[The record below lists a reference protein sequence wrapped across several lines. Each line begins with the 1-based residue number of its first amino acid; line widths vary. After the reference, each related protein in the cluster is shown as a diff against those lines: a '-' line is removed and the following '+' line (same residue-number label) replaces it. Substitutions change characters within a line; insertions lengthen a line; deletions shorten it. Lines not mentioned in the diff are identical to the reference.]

1 MPVGPCRIRA
11 NRPLG
16 IAPAHGIQA
25 VPAGLEGIGIALYL
39 FGDVGDRP
47 RRLPV
52 RLIAQR
58 IDGEGRLVMAQ
69 LDIGMHQAGAV
80 ARGNVLSDALRGEA
94 AADERRNENKREAH
108 EPMIVG
114 PLIERKRD
122 GAALSAEEWSA
133 LVAEYTADRIPDYQI
148 AALLMAVFL
157 RGLERQELAALTDAM
172 LASGQRLS
180 FDGWATPRID
190 KHSTGGVGDKVS
202 LVLGPLVAAC
212 GVAVPM
218 MSGRGLGHT
227 GGTLDKLEAIPGF
240 RTNLSLAEAKAQ
252 VQKLGC
258 ALIGQTA
265 EIAPADRKLYA
276 LRDVTATVE
285 SIPLISASI
294 MSKKLAEGLN
304 GLVLDVKNG
313 SGAFLPEVERGL
325 ELAKT
330 MIALG
335 EDRGCPTIALITAMD
350 RPLGRACGNVLET
363 EEAILALRGE
373 GPPDLL
379 EVTYALGVEMLL
391 QAGIE
396 KNTKKA
402 RKKLETAI
410 ESGLAAE
417 KFEQIIEA
425 QGGNP
430 KAVEDPSVLPQALAV
445 EVYAASRTGVVQ
457 RVEPRTIGRAIIALG
472 GGRRTVGD
480 IIDPTVGFVITV
492 KPGDKVLEG
501 EPIASVFAK
510 DADGI
515 RTGFEALARAIVI
528 GDKLTHKPLPLVSHR
543 VTRAGVEE
551 LGKT

>member
-1 MPVGPCRIRA
+1 
-11 NRPLG
+11 
-16 IAPAHGIQA
+16 
-25 VPAGLEGIGIALYL
+25 
-39 FGDVGDRP
+39 
-47 RRLPV
+47 
-52 RLIAQR
+52 
-58 IDGEGRLVMAQ
+58 
-69 LDIGMHQAGAV
+69 
-80 ARGNVLSDALRGEA
+80 
-94 AADERRNENKREAH
+94 
-108 EPMIVG
+108 MIVP

-122 GAALSAEEWSA
+122 GGHLSPEEWSA
-133 LVAEYTADRIPDYQI
+133 LVAEYTAGHIPDYQI
-148 AALLMAVFL
+148 SALLMAVFMK
-157 RGLERQELAALTDAM
+157 GLERTELVALTDAM
-172 LASGQRLS
+172 VASGARLS
-180 FDGWATPRID
+180 FDGWKTPRID

-212 GVAVPM
+212 GLAVPM

-252 VQKLGC
+252 VQKIGC

-335 EDRGCPTIALITAMD
+335 EDRGCPTVALITAMD

-379 EVTYALGVEMLL
+379 EVTYALGIEMLL

-410 ESGLAAE
+410 DSGLAAE

-430 KAVEDPSVLPQALAV
+430 KTVEDPSVLPQAQAV
-445 EVYAASRTGVVQ
+445 EVYAAPRTGVVTA
-457 RVEPRTIGRAIIALG
+457 VEPRIIGRAVVAMG
-472 GGRRTVGD
+472 GGRIKVED
-480 IIDPTVGFVITV
+480 EVDPTVGFVITV
-492 KPGDKVLEG
+492 KPGDKVLAG
-501 EPIASVFAK
+501 EPIASIFAR
-510 DADGI
+510 DPDGMKLA
-515 RTGFEALARAIVI
+515 FEALGRAIVI
-528 GDKLTHKPLPLVSHR
+528 GDKLAEKPLPLISHR
-543 VTRAGVEE
+543 VTKDGVEE
-551 LGKT
+551 LKR

>member
-1 MPVGPCRIRA
+1 
-11 NRPLG
+11 
-16 IAPAHGIQA
+16 
-25 VPAGLEGIGIALYL
+25 
-39 FGDVGDRP
+39 
-47 RRLPV
+47 
-52 RLIAQR
+52 
-58 IDGEGRLVMAQ
+58 
-69 LDIGMHQAGAV
+69 
-80 ARGNVLSDALRGEA
+80 
-94 AADERRNENKREAH
+94 
-108 EPMIVG
+108 MIVP

-122 GAALSAEEWSA
+122 GGNLSPEEWSA
-133 LVAEYTADRIPDYQI
+133 IVAEYTAGRIPDYQI
-148 AALLMAVFL
+148 AALLMAVFMK
-157 RGLERQELAALTDAM
+157 GLERQELAALTDAM
-172 LASGQRLS
+172 LASGDRLS

-202 LVLGPLVAAC
+202 LVLAPLVAAC

-313 SGAFLPEVERGL
+313 GGAFLPEVARGL

-335 EDRGCPTIALITAMD
+335 EDRGCPTVALITAMD

-391 QAGIE
+391 QGGIE

-425 QGGNP
+425 QGGDP

-445 EVYAASRTGVVQ
+445 EVYAAPRTGVVQ
-457 RVEPRTIGRAIIALG
+457 RVEPRTIGRAVIALG
-472 GGRRTVGD
+472 GGRRTVD
-480 IIDPTVGFVITV
+480 DTIDPTVGFVITV

-515 RTGFEALARAIVI
+515 RTGFDALTQAIVL
-528 GDKLTHKPLPLVSHR
+528 GDKLTQKPLRLVSHR

-551 LGKT
+551 LS